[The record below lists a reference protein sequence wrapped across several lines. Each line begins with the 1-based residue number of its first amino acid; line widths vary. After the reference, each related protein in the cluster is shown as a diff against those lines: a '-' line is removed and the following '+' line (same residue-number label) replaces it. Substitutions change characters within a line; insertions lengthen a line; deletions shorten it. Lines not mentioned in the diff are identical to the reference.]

1 MAMSTRGRVSR
12 GKTIGIIL
20 PPPKVDEF
28 GVLRSASETYAAAF
42 RRLGYRIASVELQ
55 DRNLQADLFALV
67 RNPEVVAFHSEAG
80 WGAKVY
86 MQSEGRQVSAFEH
99 YNKPFI
105 CNYPDFA
112 FNPLV
117 VDKLSHEF
125 PQKFSFYNDRAS
137 VEIVG
142 RFVKPLGVH
151 RFSTPAWHET
161 HHNPA
166 RAAVPASERRIKLL
180 YAGKHFDPEV
190 IRSRFSD
197 RHPELARAFEALI
210 ERGEFECRV
219 PFWQMTATVLA
230 ETGRPFEPS
239 QPAILD
245 LINSANNWIYSRR
258 RRLLLERLVHMP
270 AVIVTGSPFQHGPLH
285 REARILRF
293 RPWAE
298 TLALFEQARAVVM
311 SQPNHSDGITER
323 LLTAMHR
330 RAVVVSTTN
339 NWIESTFSPGR
350 HLLTFDANLSGFEE
364 QISRLEDGS
373 FLDSLSA
380 EAWSVVERD
389 FAPDAI
395 VAHYLDCIDGAGFE
409 L

>member
-1 MAMSTRGRVSR
+1 MSARRGVSR

-28 GVLRSASETYAAAF
+28 GVLRSASETYAGAF
-42 RRLGYRIASVELQ
+42 RRLGYHTVAIDLQ
-55 DRNLQADLFALV
+55 DRNLQADLFALL
-67 RNPEVVAFHSEAG
+67 RNPDVVAFHSEAG

-86 MQSEGRQVSAFEH
+86 MRSEGRQVSAFEH

-105 CNYPDFA
+105 CNYPDFV

-117 VDKLSHEF
+117 VDKLAQEF

-137 VEIVG
+137 VDLVG
-142 RFVKPLGVH
+142 HFVKPLGVH
-151 RFSTPAWHET
+151 RFSTPAWHDT
-161 HHNPA
+161 HCNSA
-166 RAAVPASERRIKLL
+166 RVAVPASERRIKLL

-190 IRSRFSD
+190 IRERFSE
-197 RHPELARAFEALI
+197 RHPDLARTFAVLV
-210 ERGEFECRV
+210 ERGEFECLA
-219 PFWQMTATVLA
+219 PFWQLTATVLA
-230 ETGRPFEPS
+230 EAGRPFEPS
-239 QPAILD
+239 EPAVLD
-245 LINSANNWIYSRR
+245 LMNSANNWIYSRR
-258 RRLLLERLVHMP
+258 RRLLLERLVRLP
-270 AVIVTGSPFQHGPLH
+270 AVIVTGSPFRHGDLH
-285 REARILRF
+285 REARLLRF

-339 NWIESTFSPGR
+339 NWIETTFAPGR
-350 HLLTFDANLSGFEE
+350 QLLTFRADLSDLEE
-364 QISRLEDGS
+364 HIGRLEEPG

-380 EAWSVVERD
+380 EAWSGVEHD
-389 FAPDAI
+389 FAPEAI
-395 VAHYLDCIDGAGFE
+395 VGRYLDCIREAGFE
-409 L
+409 I